1 MRSKNDRSNSYHVL
15 SSHPDETVNKI
26 GKFNFD
32 TLLKAIY
39 TAAVNSINTSSGQ
52 RLITNQFLGKY
63 FSESEVLNF
72 IKITLHITPK
82 MIATLLKL
90 LRVQNGYSL
99 SELSKLTGFSK
110 SSISHRESSDVK
122 TFPNIITIS
131 MYLKAFELTF
141 FQFFFLLNLTVM
153 GENSDSSASSR
164 PQFRFSRPSIR
175 SERPFNLKIQFR
187 T

>member
-141 FQFFFLLNLTVM
+141 SIFLLNLTVM
-153 GENSDSSASSR
+153 GRESDSSASSR